1 MLPRASCQPRGNL
14 EGEDIRSY
22 RAPGILSAAEV
33 EGRQEETGIVRSL
46 LLLLLSTGQMT
57 GLDCGMGAE
66 MAMFTVAAAAVGV
79 AAAAAAVAAGR
90 SDYMARPQ
98 LWSKGWDG

>member
-1 MLPRASCQPRGNL
+1 MKERISEATGPWDSFCH
-14 EGEDIRSY
+14 
-22 RAPGILSAAEV
+22 EV
-33 EGRQEETGIVRSL
+33 EGSREETSIARSL

-66 MAMFTVAAAAVGV
+66 MAMFT
-79 AAAAAAVAAGR
+79 AAAAAAAGR

>member
-1 MLPRASCQPRGNL
+1 M
-14 EGEDIRSY
+14 EGSR
-22 RAPGILSAAEV
+22 
-33 EGRQEETGIVRSL
+33 EETNIARSL

-66 MAMFTVAAAAVGV
+66 MAMFAA
-79 AAAAAAVAAGR
+79 AAGR

-98 LWSKGWDG
+98 LWSKDWDG